1 MQFFTISRTLRNKA
15 PLLVAGGMM
24 LLVNNARALKMSEM
38 EDVQT
43 ISRMV
48 EFGSLATGL
57 VIGVFVWRLSKRDS
71 EKKKSKRDDS

>member
-1 MQFFTISRTLRNKA
+1 MKTAISSFVFLA
-15 PLLVAGGMM
+15 ISGMM
-24 LLVNNARALKMSEM
+24 SLVNNARALNMSDM